1 MKIKHQAAE
10 VAVAG
15 HICLDI
21 IPSFHSKN
29 RNFSDVLAPGK
40 LIDVGPA
47 SIATGGCVSN
57 TGIALHRLGIQT
69 ILIGKIGSDQFG
81 KMVLGLLNDQD
92 PSLTRGMIIDSSGST
107 SYTIV
112 ISPPDRDRMF
122 FHCPG
127 VNNTFGNADIKDEQ
141 FNGIRLFH
149 FGYPPLM
156 RKMFRHGA
164 RELEELFR
172 RARKKGIT
180 TSLDMAKPDPKSE
193 AGGANWAR
201 ILERVLPYV
210 DLFLPS
216 LDEILFMID
225 RKTFDSLIGQYE
237 EASLPERVDI
247 KLLDKLADTLIGMGA
262 LAVAIKLG
270 SQGLYLRTGAQT
282 ERLVNAAGSEVDAA
296 PWINR
301 QLLAPCFRTNV
312 AGTTGAGDCTIAGF
326 IAGLLSGTDPVAVIT
341 NAVGVG
347 ACCTEASDATSGI
360 PAWHTALKRI
370 NSGWQRLGT
379 KIDMSGWQWDD
390 GDAVWKGPRDLV
402 Q

>member
-1 MKIKHQAAE
+1 MKIKHQAPK

-15 HICLDI
+15 HVCLDI
-21 IPSFHSKN
+21 IPSFHSEN
-29 RNFSDVLAPGK
+29 RNFNDILVPGK

-47 SIATGGCVSN
+47 AMASGGSVSN
-57 TGIALHRLGIQT
+57 TGIALHRLGIPT
-69 ILIGKIGSDQFG
+69 RMIGKIGSDQFG
-81 KMVLGLLNDQD
+81 NMVLGLLNAQD

-122 FHCPG
+122 LHCSG
-127 VNNTFGNADIKDEQ
+127 VNDTFCNADIKDEQ
-141 FNGIRLFH
+141 INGIRLFH

-164 RELEELFR
+164 RELEELFQR
-172 RARKKGIT
+172 FRKNGII
-180 TSLDMAKPDPKSE
+180 TSLDMAKPDPESE
-193 AGGANWAR
+193 AGRANWTQ

-225 RKTFDSLIGQYE
+225 RKTYDSLIGQYD
-237 EASLPERVDI
+237 EASLPERVDT
-247 KLLDKLADTLIGMGA
+247 KLLDKLADTLISMGA

-270 SQGLYLRTGAQT
+270 DQGLYLRTGART
-282 ERLVNAAGSEVDAA
+282 ERLASAAESEANST
-296 PWINR
+296 PWRNR
-301 QLLAPCFRTNV
+301 QLLAPCFRTSV

-341 NAVGVG
+341 NAAGVG
-347 ACCTEASDATSGI
+347 ACCTETSDATSGI
-360 PAWHTALKRI
+360 PAWQTVIDRI
-370 NSGWQRLGT
+370 NSGWQRLDP
-379 KIDMSGWQWDD
+379 KIDMSGWQWDE
-390 GDAVWKGPRDLV
+390 GGAVWKGPRDMV
-402 Q
+402 

>member
-15 HICLDI
+15 HICLDV
-21 IPSFHSKN
+21 IPSFHPKN
-29 RNFSDVLAPGK
+29 RDLGDIFAPGK

-47 SIATGGCVSN
+47 SIATGGSVSN
-57 TGIALHRLGIQT
+57 TGIALHRLGIKTQ
-69 ILIGKIGSDQFG
+69 LIGKIGSDQFG
-81 KMVLGLLNDQD
+81 NIVLGLLNAQA
-92 PSLTRGMIIDSSGST
+92 PSLTKGMIIDSSEST

-112 ISPPDRDRMF
+112 ISPPDKDRMF

-127 VNNTFGNADIKDEQ
+127 VNDTFCNADIKEEQ
-141 FNGIRLFH
+141 IKGVRLFH

-156 RKMFRHGA
+156 RKMFRHDA
-164 RELEELFR
+164 RELEELFQR
-172 RARKKGIT
+172 VRKKGVI

-193 AGGANWAR
+193 AGNANWTR

-225 RKTFDSLIGQYE
+225 RKAFNSLIRQYGE
-237 EASLPERVDI
+237 TSLPEKLDT
-247 KLLDKLADTLIGMGA
+247 KLLDKLSDILIGMGA

-270 SQGLYLRTGAQT
+270 DQGLYLRTGAQV
-282 ERLVNAAGSEVDAA
+282 ERLTNTAGSDPHAT
-296 PWINR
+296 PWMNR
-301 QLLAPCFRTNV
+301 QLLAPCFQTDV

-326 IAGLLSGTDPVAVIT
+326 IAGLLSGADPAAVIT

-347 ACCTEASDATSGI
+347 ACCTETSDATSGI
-360 PAWHTALKRI
+360 PAWHTVLKRI
-370 NSGWQRLGT
+370 GSGWQRLST
-379 KIDMSGWQWDD
+379 KIDMQGWHWDES
-390 GDAVWKGPRDLV
+390 DALWKGPRDLA
-402 Q
+402 